1 MKIKLYEVLEEMG
14 DSSYSFLPKNKKEV
28 NNLVKDK
35 MISNKIIKLLETLQK
50 VNSSIEDPLAIKK
63 DNFKQIKI
71 ARKLKDKESE
81 LLNKLGIKSL
91 DELAPLK
98 ISFGNGSR
106 GLKGSNSRGFSFEKE
121 VLNDLI
127 KYSNG
132 SLDFEHPKL
141 IEDIKKIIKPTDIKE
156 VSLEGSKNTKRP
168 LKISGGNL
176 LISSSTSGF
185 DIGKEVADILVKTK
199 SGEELYFSLKY
210 KSSKSSAISFFN
222 IGLTKFL
229 KKEEIEKFKIEN
241 KESKAILNFFGIDE
255 KRFCSIYNG
264 FNNKN
269 IPIDE
274 KFKKKEIIESKADK
288 SKIQSLLRSGIG
300 YGYYVIYQAGKDY
313 EVENIDKKY
322 LDSITK
328 VQSVKII
335 YPEIGKSK
343 YLQIIIQTSKYK
355 FNVHIRNSQGG
366 IYPNG
371 MFCYYSGK

>member
-1 MKIKLYEVLEEMG
+1 MKIKLYEILEEMG
-14 DSSYSFLPKNKKEV
+14 DSSYSFLPKNKKEI
-28 NNLVKDK
+28 NNFVKDK
-35 MISNKIIKLLETLQK
+35 LVSTKITKLLETLQK
-50 VNSSIEDPLAIKK
+50 ISGSPEDPLAIKK
-63 DNFKQIKI
+63 DNFKLIKI
-71 ARKLKDKESE
+71 SRKLKDKENEILS
-81 LLNKLGIKSL
+81 KLEIKSL
-91 DELAPLK
+91 SDLSPLK
-98 ISFGNGSR
+98 LSYGNGSR

-132 SLDFEHPKL
+132 SLDFSHPKL
-141 IEDIKKIIKPTDIKE
+141 IEDIKKIVKATDIKE
-156 VSLEGSKNTKRP
+156 VTLEGAKNTRRP

-176 LISSSTSGF
+176 LISSSSTSF
-185 DIGKEVADILVKTK
+185 EIGKEVADILVKTK
-199 SGEELYFSLKY
+199 SGEDLYFSLKF
-210 KSSKSSAISFFN
+210 KASKSAVISFFN
-222 IGLTKFL
+222 IGLSKFL

-241 KESKAILNFFGIDE
+241 KDGKAILKFFGIDE

-264 FNNKN
+264 FGNKN

-274 KFKKKEIIESKADK
+274 KYKEKETVDSNADK

-300 YGYYVIYQAGKDY
+300 YGYYVIYQAGKEY
-313 EVENIDKKY
+313 EVEEIDKKY

-355 FNVHIRNSQGG
+355 FNVQMRNSQGG